1 MNRGPYKPPKTRAEL
16 RAQGAAAAA
25 NSKLSPEDNERIVR
39 EAIEG
44 GQKWDVQ
51 EDINNRRRQAE
62 ELARA
67 QGHAQEGAEPTERPA
82 GISG

>member
-1 MNRGPYKPPKTRAEL
+1 MNRGPFKPPKTRAEL

-25 NSKLSPEDNERIVR
+25 NSKLFPEDNERIVR
-39 EAIEG
+39 ESIEG

-51 EDINNRRRQAE
+51 EDINNRRQAE

-67 QGHAQEGAEPTERPA
+67 QVHAQDAGDQTGSSAELAR
-82 GISG
+82 

>member
-1 MNRGPYKPPKTRAEL
+1 MMRVEL
-16 RAQGAAAAA
+16 RTQGAAAAA

-39 EAIEG
+39 EAIEA

-51 EDINNRRRQAE
+51 EDINIRRQSE

-67 QGHAQEGAEPTERPA
+67 QGHAQDGAEPTEGPA